1 MNSHYSNE
9 PITFENIVS
18 NRPANEVVENTTLL
32 ISFFYDNGFDTT
44 EKYLEHNNIDLDEDL
59 IYTGIVSGLGTFF
72 TKEKETKLQN
82 FIEEFRQSKFEENDD
97 NVEDLQ
103 FNSEVINEEPN
114 YIDGICH
121 CNSCNLFNK
130 SEEIL
135 KNFNPQNNAE
145 LIIFN
150 ALDPENT
157 MDFIRGVYLNPDL
170 N

>member
-1 MNSHYSNE
+1 M
-9 PITFENIVS
+9 
-18 NRPANEVVENTTLL
+18 
-32 ISFFYDNGFDTT
+32 
-44 EKYLEHNNIDLDEDL
+44 
-59 IYTGIVSGLGTFF
+59 
-72 TKEKETKLQN
+72 
-82 FIEEFRQSKFEENDD
+82 
-97 NVEDLQ
+97 
-103 FNSEVINEEPN
+103 
-114 YIDGICH
+114 
-121 CNSCNLFNK
+121 FNK